1 MRVALLSDLHGND
14 VAFRAVL
21 ADMRKQGADQIVC
34 LGDIATLGPQPRRTV
49 ELLFEL
55 NCPCIM
61 GNHDAFLLEPGL
73 LEAYTNAASVI
84 DSVNW
89 CREQLSRES
98 LGYLATFKPL
108 LEIPLGS
115 DATLLLYHGSPRSN
129 VEDIL
134 VTTPAEQ
141 LDVLLGER
149 HATVM
154 AGGHTHLQMLRQH
167 RGSLVVNVGSV
178 GMPFKEYVAGGRP
191 TLLAHA
197 EYAIVEQTGGV
208 VSVALHRV
216 PVDKRA
222 LQSSVAETENPLR
235 PWLVQQ
241 YA

>member
-21 ADMRKQGADQIVC
+21 ADIRRQGADQIVC
-34 LGDIATLGPQPRRTV
+34 LGDVATLGAQPQRTV

-61 GNHDAFLLEPGL
+61 GNHDAFLLDPEL
-73 LEAYTNAASVI
+73 LKAYTSAAAVI

-89 CREQLSRES
+89 CREQLSREAFA
-98 LGYLATFKPL
+98 YFANFKPI

-115 DATLLLYHGSPRSN
+115 NSALLLYHGSPRSN

-134 VTTPAEQ
+134 ATTPPEQ
-141 LDVLLGER
+141 LDALLGER
-149 HATVM
+149 NAAVM

-167 RGSLVVNVGSV
+167 RGSLVVNAGSV

-197 EYAIVEQTGGV
+197 EYAIVEQKDGV
-208 VSVALHRV
+208 VSVTLHRV
-216 PVDKRA
+216 PIDRRA
-222 LQSSVAETENPLR
+222 LQDSVSATGNPLR
-235 PWLVQQ
+235 QWLIEQ

>member
-21 ADMRKQGADQIVC
+21 ADIRKQGADQIVC
-34 LGDIATLGPQPRRTV
+34 LGDIATLGAQPQRTV
-49 ELLFEL
+49 ELLLEL

-61 GNHDAFLLEPGL
+61 GNHDAFLLKPEL
-73 LEAYTNAASVI
+73 LKAYTSAAAVI

-89 CREQLSRES
+89 CREQLSREA
-98 LGYLATFKPL
+98 LVYFATFKPI
-108 LEIPLGS
+108 LEMPLGPNS
-115 DATLLLYHGSPRSN
+115 TLLLYHGSPRSN
-129 VEDIL
+129 MEDIL
-134 VTTPAEQ
+134 ATTPPEQ

-149 HATVM
+149 RATVM

-167 RGSLVVNVGSV
+167 RGGLVLNAGSV

-197 EYAIVEQTGGV
+197 EYAVVEQTGDV

-216 PVDKRA
+216 PVDRRA
-222 LQSSVAETENPLR
+222 LQNSVAESGNPLR
-235 PWLVQQ
+235 EWLLQQ